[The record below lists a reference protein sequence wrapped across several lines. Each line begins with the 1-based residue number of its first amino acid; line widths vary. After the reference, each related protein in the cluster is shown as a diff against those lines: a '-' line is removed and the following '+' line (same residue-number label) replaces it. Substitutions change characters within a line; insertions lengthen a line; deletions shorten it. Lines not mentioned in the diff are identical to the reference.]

1 MNCEVGS
8 AGPFQGKRSND
19 ENHYCVAYKPVYIF
33 CIHYE
38 VSSWEDLPVVSE
50 KCPKFIHKTHAIH
63 FAETCFLFLLINPT
77 TSLLSRIIIMVMY
90 VHILGP
96 DFNILTK
103 I

>member
-1 MNCEVGS
+1 MKIIIVWHIS
-8 AGPFQGKRSND
+8 LYISFVSILRLVYGKPS
-19 ENHYCVAYKPVYIF
+19 VA
-33 CIHYE
+33 
-38 VSSWEDLPVVSE
+38 LE
-50 KCPKFIHKTHAIH
+50 KCPKFIHNTHAIH